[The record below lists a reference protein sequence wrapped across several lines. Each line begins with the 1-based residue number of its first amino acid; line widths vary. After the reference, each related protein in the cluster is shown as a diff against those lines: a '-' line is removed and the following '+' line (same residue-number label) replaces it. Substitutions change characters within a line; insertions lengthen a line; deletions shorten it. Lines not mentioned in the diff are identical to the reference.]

1 MFQRLCDSAAKLGS
15 TGDVAGTRPILK
27 ELQAVLQRWD
37 YETSEDQCGKLWHT
51 TPIIFKIRRRKKS
64 QITETT
70 ITCMLLQGHKINVE
84 TEQKPIDNRIHHECC
99 RKEALNPVIV
109 TKCLRAMM
117 KYYRSLTHFWCETT
131 SRNLLDQCCGVT
143 VTSTRSGGHYKTLLT
158 VIKLAALNK
167 KMCSHSVA
175 AL

>member
-1 MFQRLCDSAAKLGS
+1 MWQCSKAGQYRGCCWNQTHSERAAGRPAKVRLWNIWGP
-15 TGDVAGTRPILK
+15 V
-27 ELQAVLQRWD
+27 W
-37 YETSEDQCGKLWHT
+37 KLWHT
-51 TPIIFKIRRRKKS
+51 TLIIFKIRRRKKS

-70 ITCMLLQGHKINVE
+70 ITCMLLQSHKINVE